1 MYKFNKAQT
10 EWLEALES
18 GEYDQTKSVLCE
30 VDADK
35 GPSYCCLGVASE
47 LYPYG
52 KWVDDPDSEVGEKL
66 FCLRGKDFDAWP
78 PQSVWKRLKLRSES
92 GELTHPITYADL
104 FGVSVTA
111 SSLGALNDAGFSF
124 STIASIC
131 RTFPE
136 LVFTNA

>member
-18 GEYDQTKSVLCE
+18 GEYNQTKSVLCE

-35 GPSYCCLGVASE
+35 YPSYCCLGVASE
-47 LYPYG
+47 LYPHG
-52 KWVDDPDSEVGEKL
+52 KWIEDPYADGEKMFKL
-66 FCLRGKDFDAWP
+66 QGSGEFDSWP

-131 RTFPE
+131 RAFPE